1 MTTNQIVAKLAKELN
16 VSKSIIQQVINETFT
31 EIDNQLSQDKLVMI
45 RGYMK
50 FVCSKRA
57 GKRRENKL
65 TIEDYLQL
73 KTKEK

>member
-1 MTTNQIVAKLAKELN
+1 MTTNEIIAEIAKELN
-16 VSKSIIQQVINETFT
+16 ISQRIIKQVINETFT
-31 EIDNQLSQDKLVMI
+31 EIDNQLSEDKLVMI

-57 GKRRENKL
+57 GKKREDKL
-65 TIEDYLQL
+65 TVEDYLQL